1 MRKIAALFVMVSL
14 ISLVGCGLLDKNP
27 VVPSSQPMLREATMA
42 DTVVGQRSI
51 QKPGPQITAIPP
63 SFPGWNVV
71 SGSRTVIFGPIWDQD
86 WKIYFYIPNCSRL
99 PPYRVLA
106 AKNLSGTW
114 LDYTKYGLLYDYGQS
129 GSYYRVVYV
138 FGGWRANAFGINM
151 FDATNWALYYHF

>member
-1 MRKIAALFVMVSL
+1 MRKIVALLLLMTLIGIIGCSL
-14 ISLVGCGLLDKNP
+14 LEKNP
-27 VVPSSQPMLREATMA
+27 VAPSNQLMLREATMA
-42 DTVVGQRSI
+42 DTVGQTTI

-63 SFPGWNVV
+63 SFPGWSVV

-86 WKIYFYIPNCSRL
+86 WKIYFYIPNRSSL
-99 PPYRVLA
+99 PPARVLA
-106 AKNLSGTW
+106 AKNLRGTW
-114 LDYTKYGLLYDYGQS
+114 LDYTKYALLYDYGQS